1 MKTQK
6 SILGKTTGSLINYV
20 MGNNKTLPEVGKG
33 ATILS
38 WSDRHAYEV
47 MSISED
53 GKRVIIQKY
62 LSERI
67 DTNGMSESQEYK
79 YEKLNGFDE
88 VIVWRNNAW
97 RKEIIEIV
105 FTKEYGEYV
114 KNNLNDFWKT
124 EDYKLLYPNNEIQL
138 QHVIKG
144 KTKLIKKYPKVNII
158 WGIKDEYYDY
168 SF

>member
-97 RKEIIEIV
+97 RKETKEIV
-105 FTKEYGEYV
+105 YTKEYGEYV
-114 KNNLNDFWKT
+114 NNNLKDFWKS
-124 EDYKLLYPNNEIQL
+124 EDYKLLFPNNEIHL
-138 QHVIKG
+138 QHIIEG
-144 KTKLIKKYPKVNII
+144 KTKSIKRYSKINII
-158 WGIKDEYYDY
+158 WGVKDEYYDY